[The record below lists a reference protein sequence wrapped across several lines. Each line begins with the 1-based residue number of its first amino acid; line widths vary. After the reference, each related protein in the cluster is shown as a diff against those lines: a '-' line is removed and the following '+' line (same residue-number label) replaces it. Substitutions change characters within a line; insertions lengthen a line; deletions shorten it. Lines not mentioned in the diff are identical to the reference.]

1 MHHNHIYITFYIG
14 SQAMALPYACG
25 CAIAGTAIRA
35 TSRPI
40 SPSGLNT
47 VSGFF
52 DQFARLRRWRRHC
65 GRRERTSVRPL
76 ALGLAA
82 LNTHQTDKKAFVTR
96 YVALL
101 HTRFG
106 RAMSLCSIRALV
118 ALCRFAPYALL
129 ARLCAHW
136 RCAHT
141 PRVAPP
147 PTPLPIGA
155 GELNPIAI
163 RESGRLAVVMAPC
176 ALMDWR

>member
-1 MHHNHIYITFYIG
+1 
-14 SQAMALPYACG
+14 MALPYACG

-65 GRRERTSVRPL
+65 GRRERTSVRTL

-155 GELNPIAI
+155 GELNPCAI

>member
-1 MHHNHIYITFYIG
+1 
-14 SQAMALPYACG
+14 MALPYACG

-155 GELNPIAI
+155 GELNPCAI

>member
-1 MHHNHIYITFYIG
+1 
-14 SQAMALPYACG
+14 MALPYACG

-82 LNTHQTDKKAFVTR
+82 LNTHQTDKKA
-96 YVALL
+96 LL
-101 HTRFG
+101 CPI
-106 RAMSLCSIRALV
+106 SLRSIRAYQSPY
-118 ALCRFAPYALL
+118 FASAQYGLISRPISLTLNTGSMAP
-129 ARLCAHW
+129 AMCSGW
-136 RCAHT
+136 GPCAHT
-141 PRVAPP
+141 PTLPCYVLGLGPLRAYARLFWHSRAPFKSSCRSIKP
-147 PTPLPIGA
+147 
-155 GELNPIAI
+155 
-163 RESGRLAVVMAPC
+163 
-176 ALMDWR
+176 

>member
-1 MHHNHIYITFYIG
+1 MGAQGFFAILRVFCIG
-14 SQAMALPYACG
+14 VALLPVGQYALWLFCHF
-25 CAIAGTAIRA
+25 ARLLHWDRAFARWAIRA
-35 TSRPI
+35 LAFLPFCASSALA
-40 SPSGLNT
+40 SP
-47 VSGFF
+47 
-52 DQFARLRRWRRHC
+52 R
-65 GRRERTSVRPL
+65 GRRERTLVRPL

-147 PTPLPIGA
+147 PPPSPL
-155 GELNPIAI
+155 
-163 RESGRLAVVMAPC
+163 GRGN
-176 ALMDWR
+176 

>member
-1 MHHNHIYITFYIG
+1 
-14 SQAMALPYACG
+14 MALPYACG

-65 GRRERTSVRPL
+65 GRRERTPVRPL

-118 ALCRFAPYALL
+118 ALLPVGQYALWSRYVAL
-129 ARLCAHW
+129 LHTRSW
-136 RCAHT
+136 RGYVLTGVVRIRRAW
-141 PRVAPP
+141 
-147 PTPLPIGA
+147 PLP
-155 GELNPIAI
+155 LPP
-163 RESGRLAVVMAPC
+163 SPLGRGN
-176 ALMDWR
+176 

>member
-1 MHHNHIYITFYIG
+1 MHHNYIYIYITFYIG

-82 LNTHQTDKKAFVTR
+82 LNTHQTDKKALLCPISL
-96 YVALL
+96 ALN
-101 HTRFG
+101 TG
-106 RAMSLCSIRALV
+106 SMAPAMCSGWG
-118 ALCRFAPYALL
+118 P
-129 ARLCAHW
+129 
-136 RCAHT
+136 CAHT
-141 PRVAPP
+141 PTLPCYVLGLEPLRAYARLFWHSRAPFKSSCRSIKP
-147 PTPLPIGA
+147 
-155 GELNPIAI
+155 
-163 RESGRLAVVMAPC
+163 
-176 ALMDWR
+176 

>member
-1 MHHNHIYITFYIG
+1 
-14 SQAMALPYACG
+14 MALPYACG

-82 LNTHQTDKKAFVTR
+82 LNTHQTDKKALLCPISL
-96 YVALL
+96 ALN
-101 HTRFG
+101 TG
-106 RAMSLCSIRALV
+106 SMAPAMCSGWG
-118 ALCRFAPYALL
+118 P
-129 ARLCAHW
+129 
-136 RCAHT
+136 CAHT
-141 PRVAPP
+141 PTLPCYVLGLGPLRAYARLFWHSRAPFKSSCRSIKP
-147 PTPLPIGA
+147 
-155 GELNPIAI
+155 
-163 RESGRLAVVMAPC
+163 
-176 ALMDWR
+176 

>member
-1 MHHNHIYITFYIG
+1 
-14 SQAMALPYACG
+14 MALPYACG

-147 PTPLPIGA
+147 PIPLPIGA
-155 GELNPIAI
+155 GELNPCAI